1 MSVIG
6 ADRVVDE
13 RNGTFLDERRPV
25 IDFMRQQ
32 YWQVYDRV
40 EQERMLAAALTGF
53 ESSTA
58 DRIGQSTV
66 QPAHRPPLPSRP

>member
-1 MSVIG
+1 MSAIG

-13 RNGTFLDERRPV
+13 RHGTFLDELRPV

-32 YWQVYDRV
+32 YWQVYDPV
-40 EQERMLAAALTGF
+40 EQERMMAAALTGF

-58 DRIGQSTV
+58 
-66 QPAHRPPLPSRP
+66 QPRL